1 MSDILCTEIH
11 GHGVKNDLD
20 QTGTVLMIWMF
31 IFTYSLTLSFS
42 LGTKKVVNN
51 SYTVHNNSVT
61 VWRRIHMFLDILV
74 TALMSD
80 SCCHTTTRS
89 LVWKAKPHPGEP
101 TKTAVHTNCAEN
113 V

>member
-1 MSDILCTEIH
+1 
-11 GHGVKNDLD
+11 
-20 QTGTVLMIWMF
+20 
-31 IFTYSLTLSFS
+31 
-42 LGTKKVVNN
+42 
-51 SYTVHNNSVT
+51 
-61 VWRRIHMFLDILV
+61 MFLDILV